1 VRWQIEKVVAVGDM
15 IVTGRT
21 GTTTETTR
29 GNAEDLEAP
38 KQSPVEDEM
47 KIESLNRKA
56 LGIAPRLLEVRRTRS
71 PDHRGKALQH
81 RSVERAKGHFH
92 HKLPRSS

>member
-1 VRWQIEKVVAVGDM
+1 MRWQIEKVVAVGDM

-47 KIESLNRKA
+47 KIESLNREAPEIA
-56 LGIAPRLLEVRRTRS
+56 LRLLEVRRTRGLDL
-71 PDHRGKALQH
+71 PGKALQH
-81 RSVERAKGHFH
+81 RWLEGVKGHFH

>member
-1 VRWQIEKVVAVGDM
+1 VRWQIERVVAVGDM
-15 IVTGRT
+15 IMIGRT

-71 PDHRGKALQH
+71 PDRPGKAMQH
-81 RSVERAKGHFH
+81 R
-92 HKLPRSS
+92 

>member
-1 VRWQIEKVVAVGDM
+1 VRWQTERVVAAGDM
-15 IVTGRT
+15 TAIGRT
-21 GTTTETTR
+21 STTTETTR

-38 KQSPVEDEM
+38 KQSLVEDVM
-47 KIESLNRKA
+47 KIESLNREGPEIA
-56 LGIAPRLLEVRRTRS
+56 LRLLEIRSTRS

-92 HKLPRSS
+92 HKPPRSS